1 MEGRTREEKINMTKK
16 DKKQLFGLLNGL
28 TYLIG
33 FYIWYK
39 LSLDIIAFYII
50 LFSPPIISFLIVRMI
65 PVKQKKNKSVSKKS
79 IRNNQEPTSKLQK
92 KKLNDKE
99 ILSTNIDDLS
109 GIDFERLCF
118 MYFEAKGFKPETTK
132 ISGDH
137 GVDLVIKDP
146 KDGMKIAVQCKR
158 WKKDNSVGNADL
170 IKLFAGSRAYKCM
183 GTLFI
188 TTSTYTYAAKDY
200 AESVKMDLWSRLTVL
215 DRIGTWQ
222 KEKLKKI
229 G

>member
-1 MEGRTREEKINMTKK
+1 MTKRNK
-16 DKKQLFGLLNGL
+16 SKFYSVITGAILIPGLWLISIYNLSWQFLLGLLL
-28 TYLIG
+28 FATFVPSLI
-33 FYIWYK
+33 I
-39 LSLDIIAFYII
+39 
-50 LFSPPIISFLIVRMI
+50 RRI
-65 PVKQKKNKSVSKKS
+65 PDKRKSKKS
-79 IRNNQEPTSKLQK
+79 TSSNNINKNKRKNISISSKQ
-92 KKLNDKE
+92 KLNDKE

-132 ISGDH
+132 VSGDH

-158 WKKDNSVGNADL
+158 WKIDKSIGNTDL

-188 TTSTYTYAAKDY
+188 TTSTYTNAAKDY

-215 DRIGTWQ
+215 DRIGMWQ
-222 KEKLKKI
+222 KEKL
-229 G
+229 

>member
-1 MEGRTREEKINMTKK
+1 MTKK
-16 DKKQLFGLLNGL
+16 DKKILFGLINGL
-28 TYLIG
+28 IYVLG

-50 LFSPPIISFLIVRMI
+50 LFSPPIITFFIVRMI
-65 PVKQKKNKSVSKKS
+65 PSKQTNKKSVSKKTK
-79 IRNNQEPTSKLQK
+79 RNKQEPNSKSQK
-92 KKLNDKE
+92 KKLNDIE
-99 ILSTNIDDLS
+99 ILSANIDDLS
-109 GIDFERLCF
+109 GTDFERLCF
-118 MYFEAKGFKPETTK
+118 MYFEDKGFKPENTK
-132 ISGDH
+132 VSGDH

-188 TTSTYTYAAKDY
+188 TTSTYTNAAKDY
-200 AESVKMDLWSRLTVL
+200 ADAVNMEIWNGFYVKEKINKWR
-215 DRIGTWQ
+215 
-222 KEKLKKI
+222 KEKLKMSS
-229 G
+229 